1 MTFVLTPL
9 DGEKFLYDIYA
20 RLLEDRYVFITGPVD
35 DELSDRV
42 VAQLIYLDAADPKR
56 EIYVVINSPGGAIT
70 SGMAMFDTM
79 RGLKCGITTICIGQA
94 ASMGAI
100 LMLAAEK
107 GKRLTLPNSRFLI
120 HQPLG
125 GAQGTSIDIEI
136 QTEEI
141 IRIKEFLNRLIAE
154 ETGQAYE
161 QVVKDTDRD
170 NFMSAQEAKKY
181 GLVDKIVKSLPHAD
195 NKK

>member
-9 DGEKFLYDIYA
+9 DGDKFLYDIYA
-20 RLLEDRYVFITGPVD
+20 RLLEDRYVFVMGQVD
-35 DELSDRV
+35 DELADRV
-42 VAQLIYLDAADPKR
+42 IAQLIYLDASDSKR
-56 EIYVVINSPGGAIT
+56 EVTVIINSPGGSVT
-70 SGMAMFDTM
+70 SGMAMFDTI
-79 RGLKCGITTICIGQA
+79 RAIASPVTTICIGQA

-100 LMLAAEK
+100 LMLAAAK
-107 GKRLTLPNSRFLI
+107 GKRLSLPNSRFLI

-154 ETGQAYE
+154 ETGQDFDK
-161 QVVKDTDRD
+161 VVKDTDRD
-170 NFMSAQEAKKY
+170 NFMSSQEAKKY
-181 GLVDKIVKSLPHAD
+181 GLVDKIVKSLPGAND
-195 NKK
+195 KK

>member
-9 DGEKFLYDIYA
+9 DGDKFLYDIYA
-20 RLLEDRYVFITGPVD
+20 RLLEDRYVFVTGQVD
-35 DELSDRV
+35 DELADRV
-42 VAQLIYLDAADPKR
+42 IAQLIYLDASDSKR
-56 EIYVVINSPGGAIT
+56 EVTVILNSPGGSVT
-70 SGMAMFDTM
+70 SGMAMFDTI
-79 RGLKCGITTICIGQA
+79 RAIASPVTTICIGQA

-100 LMLAAEK
+100 LMLAAAK
-107 GKRLTLPNSRFLI
+107 GKRLSLPNSRFLI

-154 ETGQAYE
+154 ETGQDFDK
-161 QVVKDTDRD
+161 VVKDTDRD
-170 NFMSAQEAKKY
+170 NFMSSQEAKKY
-181 GLVDKIVKSLPHAD
+181 GLVDKIVKSLPGAND
-195 NKK
+195 KK

>member
-1 MTFVLTPL
+1 MTFVIAPL
-9 DGEKFLYDIYA
+9 DGDKFLYDIYA
-20 RLLEDRYVFITGPVD
+20 RLLEDRYVFVTGPVD
-35 DELSDRV
+35 DELSDRAI
-42 VAQLIYLDAADPKR
+42 AQLIYLDAADPKR
-56 EIYVVINSPGGAIT
+56 EVYVIINSPGGAIT
-70 SGMAMFDTM
+70 SGMAIFDTM
-79 RGLKCGITTICIGQA
+79 RGLRCGVTTVCIGQA

-107 GKRLTLPNSRFLI
+107 GKRLSLPNSRFLI

-154 ETGQAYE
+154 ETGQDYE
-161 QVVKDTDRD
+161 KVIKDTDRD

-181 GLVDKIVKSLPHAD
+181 GLVDKIVKSLPHAE